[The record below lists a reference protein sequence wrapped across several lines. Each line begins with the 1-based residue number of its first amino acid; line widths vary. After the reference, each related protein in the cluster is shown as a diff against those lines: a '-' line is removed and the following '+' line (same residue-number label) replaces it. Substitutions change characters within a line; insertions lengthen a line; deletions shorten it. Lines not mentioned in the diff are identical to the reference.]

1 MSSIE
6 FQDGALSVDAALIGE
21 GLAIDPA
28 QVQPLMRAG
37 HLTSLCEQGIG
48 EDAGRFRLT
57 FFHRRQCLRL
67 VVDADGKIVKRSTIR
82 VRDRPNPETR
92 TARADG
98 EGSTGA

>member
-6 FQDGALSVDAALIGE
+6 FQEGALSVDAALIGE
-21 GLAIDPA
+21 GLSIDPA

-37 HLTSLCEQGIG
+37 HLTSRCEQGIG

-57 FFHRRQCLRL
+57 FFHRRQRLRL
-67 VVDADGKIVKRSTIR
+67 IVDAAGNILQRSTIR
-82 VRDRPNPETR
+82 VRERPTSATG

-98 EGSTGA
+98 EGSTGT